1 MTHTGL
7 SRCVHSN
14 HMGQNMRKTDYD
26 KPCMNGIE
34 RRSGRER
41 RTHSFVTLMRALHG
55 RRSLG
60 RRDMD
65 QAKRFF
71 DRYEAKFLFVSLS
84 ILVLCG
90 ADALFTLSLIDAG
103 IATEAN
109 PIMRWVMEES
119 IHLFWIS
126 KLSIT
131 ILSLLIL
138 LALKNF
144 YFMRCI
150 KVSYLLY
157 GTLAMY
163 AVLIKYELWLFGLEA
178 IV

>member
-1 MTHTGL
+1 MHETEYGSKCLNDT
-7 SRCVHSN
+7 
-14 HMGQNMRKTDYD
+14 
-26 KPCMNGIE
+26 E
-34 RRSGRER
+34 RRSGSER
-41 RTHSFVTLMRALHG
+41 RTHSHITLMYALHG

-60 RRDMD
+60 RRDID

-84 ILVLCG
+84 IFVLCG

-103 IATEAN
+103 IAVEAN
-109 PIMRWVMEES
+109 PIMRWLMEEG
-119 IHLFWIS
+119 IHLFWIG
-126 KLSIT
+126 KLAIT
-131 ILSLLIL
+131 ALSVFIL

-144 YFMRCI
+144 HFMRRI

-163 AVLIKYELWLFGLEA
+163 AVLIKYELWLFGL
-178 IV
+178 V